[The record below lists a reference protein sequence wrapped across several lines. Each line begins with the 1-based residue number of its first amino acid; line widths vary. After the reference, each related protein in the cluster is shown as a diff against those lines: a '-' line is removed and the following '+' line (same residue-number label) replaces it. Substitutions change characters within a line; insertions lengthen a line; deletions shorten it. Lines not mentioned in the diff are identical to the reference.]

1 MTNVPRIKSSE
12 VGNLYGLRTWIEYGL
27 KQSKNEL
34 GWADF
39 RLTHYPHI
47 QRWWEIVC
55 STYLMV
61 SLHSSVFQK
70 SHSYILQFFAE
81 HPLWDEKFGWKNIL
95 NNLRLIVQ
103 PIILFNLI
111 NPWLKVFSIP
121 QLSTEF
127 SYLISITNTLH
138 NCLFL
143 SLRSDSF
150 SFSSA

>member
-1 MTNVPRIKSSE
+1 MTHVPGIKYSE
-12 VGNLYGLRTWIEYGL
+12 VGNLYDLRTWVEYGL

-47 QRWWEIVC
+47 QRWWKIVC

-61 SLHSSVFQK
+61 SLHSSVFHD
-70 SHSYILQFFAE
+70 SHNYILQIFAE
-81 HPLWDEKFGWKNIL
+81 HPLWDENFGWKNIL

-111 NPWLKVFSIP
+111 KPWLKVFSIP
-121 QLSTEF
+121 QLQSGF
-127 SYLISITNTLH
+127 SRLISIMNTLFY
-138 NCLFL
+138 LQFG
-143 SLRSDSF
+143 SSF
-150 SFSSA
+150 H